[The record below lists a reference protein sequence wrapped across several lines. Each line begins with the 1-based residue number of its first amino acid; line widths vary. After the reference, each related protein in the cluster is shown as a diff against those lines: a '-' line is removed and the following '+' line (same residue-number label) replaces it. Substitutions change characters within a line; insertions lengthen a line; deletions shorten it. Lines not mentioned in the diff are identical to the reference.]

1 MKSRTTVITV
11 AFNSAHIIEEML
23 ASIPHEVGVRVV
35 DNGSTDD
42 IRKKLKN
49 FKNCKLI
56 SNGSNQG
63 FGRACNRGAEKSS
76 TDFLFFLNPDA
87 KLKNNTILELERF
100 ADKNQKMGAANPLIK
115 NGKGKTRLKMSSIV
129 PSKNVPR
136 PKINEFGEMPV
147 LSGGALFVRREIF
160 EAIGGFDPN
169 IFLYHEDHELCNRI
183 SKLGYS
189 LWHVPSAIAEH
200 IGGRSSGSSIEIAQ
214 WKGFQM
220 ARSRYYVLSKFYPS
234 GAFTRTFWPAVYG
247 LSNPLNLLSRRR
259 RSKYIGQ
266 IKGALSARSDGG
278 IFEKP
283 KATNL

>member
-11 AFNSAHIIEEML
+11 AFNSANIIERML
-23 ASIPHEVGVRVV
+23 ESIPNEVSVIVV

-42 IRKKLKN
+42 IIKKIRN
-49 FKNCKLI
+49 YKNCTVI
-56 SNGSNQG
+56 SNRSNQG
-63 FGRACNRGAEKSS
+63 FGRANNHGAQKSKS
-76 TDFLFFLNPDA
+76 EFLFFLNPDA
-87 KLKNNTILELERF
+87 KLKNNTILELEKF
-100 ADKNQKMGAANPLIK
+100 ADKNLEMGAANPLIQ
-115 NGKGKTRLKMSSIV
+115 NDKGQARLKMSSIV
-129 PSKNVPR
+129 PCKTLPR

-200 IGGRSSGSSIEIAQ
+200 IGGESSGSSAEIAQ

-220 ARSRYYVLSKFYPS
+220 ARSRYYVLSKFYPK
-234 GAFTRTFWPAVYG
+234 GAFAGTFWPAVYG
-247 LSNPLNLLSRRR
+247 ISNPLNLFSRRR

-266 IKGALSARSDGG
+266 LKGALSARSDRG
-278 IFEKP
+278 IFVES
-283 KATNL
+283 KATNR